1 MSEDRSQKIN
11 SIIADC
17 GLRPATGSAESIADF
32 ASQQSHPPAL
42 HCSNYEQ
49 GRWNWKCALS
59 ARSQKTAA
67 SRQHAADRGFTLME
81 VLVAIAI
88 LAIVVTT
95 ILASFN
101 SVFSTTEVLDENAD
115 IYAMAKNCMKRMVLD
130 LESIHITQRP
140 IYKPPELDQP
150 PDPYRIV
157 ATTKDIGGM
166 GFAQIRFASRAHLGL
181 EKSLREGIAEIIYY
195 VQSRDDGHLV
205 LKRADN
211 LYPYPDFEERGSDPV
226 LSKYVKSLAFKFYDQ
241 EGSEYDVWDSDS
253 DEFGYAT
260 PKVIAIRLELANKSA
275 SQTFETRVLLPLLR
289 EKTE

>member
-1 MSEDRSQKIN
+1 MSEITRQNRVS
-11 SIIADC
+11 SIQ
-17 GLRPATGSAESIADF
+17 LPATSNQKPVVRN
-32 ASQQSHPPAL
+32 QQPETSRRP
-42 HCSNYEQ
+42 
-49 GRWNWKCALS
+49 
-59 ARSQKTAA
+59 TAA
-67 SRQHAADRGFTLME
+67 GFTLME

-101 SVFSTTEVLDENAD
+101 SVFSTTEVLDESAD
-115 IYAMAKNCMKRMVLD
+115 LYAMAKNCMKRIVLD
-130 LESIHITQRP
+130 LESIHIVQRP

-157 ATTKDIGGM
+157 ATTNDIGGM
-166 GFAQIRFASRAHLGL
+166 GFAQIRFASRAHVRL
-181 EKSLREGIAEIIYY
+181 EKSPREGIAEIIYY
-195 VQSRDDGHLV
+195 VQPRDDGHLV

-241 EGSEYDVWDSDS
+241 EGLEYDVWDSDS

-260 PKVIAIRLELANKSA
+260 PKLIAIQLELANKST
-275 SQTFETRVLLPLLR
+275 SQTFETRVFLPLLR

>member
-1 MSEDRSQKIN
+1 MPVVRGQISENRKQNRVASIQLPATRSQK
-11 SIIADC
+11 
-17 GLRPATGSAESIADF
+17 PES
-32 ASQQSHPPAL
+32 
-42 HCSNYEQ
+42 
-49 GRWNWKCALS
+49 
-59 ARSQKTAA
+59 
-67 SRQHAADRGFTLME
+67 GFTLME

-101 SVFSTTEVLDENAD
+101 SVFSTTEVLDESAD
-115 IYAMAKNCMKRMVLD
+115 LYAMAKNCMKRIVLD
-130 LESIHITQRP
+130 LESIHIVQRP

-157 ATTKDIGGM
+157 ATTKDIGGT
-166 GFAQIRFASRAHLGL
+166 GFAQIRFTSRAHVGL
-181 EKSLREGIAEIIYY
+181 ENSPREGIAEIIYY
-195 VQSRDDGHLV
+195 VQSSDDGHPV
-205 LKRADN
+205 LRRADN
-211 LYPYPDFEERGSDPV
+211 LYPYPDFEERGSDPA
-226 LSKYVKSLAFKFYDQ
+226 LSKYVKSLTFKFYDA

-260 PKVIAIRLELANKSA
+260 PKVIAIQLELANDSA

>member
-1 MSEDRSQKIN
+1 MSENRSQKIN
-11 SIIADC
+11 STIADC
-17 GLRPATGSAESIADF
+17 GLRPATSSAESIADF
-32 ASQQSHPPAL
+32 ISQKRRPPAL
-42 HCSNYEQ
+42 PCSNYGQ

-59 ARSQKTAA
+59 ARSRQAA
-67 SRQHAADRGFTLME
+67 ATGFTLME
-81 VLVAIAI
+81 VLVAITI

-115 IYAMAKNCMKRMVLD
+115 LYAMAKNCMQRMVLD
-130 LESIHITQRP
+130 LESIHIAQRP

-157 ATTKDIGGM
+157 ATTEDVGGT
-166 GFAQIRFASRAHLGL
+166 GFAQIRFASRAHVGL
-181 EKSLREGIAEIIYY
+181 ENSPREGIAEIIYY
-195 VQSRDDGHLV
+195 VQSRDDGHLA

-211 LYPYPDFEERGSDPV
+211 LYPYPDFEENGSDPV
-226 LSKYVKSLAFKFYDQ
+226 LSKYVKSLAFKFYDP
-241 EGSEYDVWDSDS
+241 EGLEYDVWDSDS

-260 PKVIAIRLELANKSA
+260 PKAIAIRLELANKSA
-275 SQTFETRVLLPLLR
+275 TQTFETRVLLPLLR

>member
-1 MSEDRSQKIN
+1 MSEIRRQK
-11 SIIADC
+11 
-17 GLRPATGSAESIADF
+17 SA
-32 ASQQSHPPAL
+32 
-42 HCSNYEQ
+42 
-49 GRWNWKCALS
+49 
-59 ARSQKTAA
+59 ARSRQAA
-67 SRQHAADRGFTLME
+67 TGFTLME

-88 LAIVVTT
+88 LAVVVTT

-101 SVFSTTEVLDENAD
+101 AVFSTTEVLDESAD

-130 LESIHITQRP
+130 LESIHIAQRP

-157 ATTKDIGGM
+157 ATTKDIGGT
-166 GFAQIRFASRAHLGL
+166 GFAQIRFVSRAHVPL
-181 EKSLREGIAEIIYY
+181 EKGPREGIAEIIYY
-195 VQSRDDGHLV
+195 VQPGDEGHPV

-226 LSKYVKSLAFKFYDQ
+226 LSKYVKSLAFKFYDA

-253 DEFGYAT
+253 DESGYAT
-260 PKVIAIRLELANKSA
+260 PKVIAIRLELANNST
-275 SQTFETRVLLPLLR
+275 SQTFETRVFLPILR